1 MGNRR
6 LEHHRFHFSITPPIV
21 LKAIVVKIRKQHA
34 GIRVIQSLGVGIT
47 TT

>member
-1 MGNRR
+1 MGNHR
-6 LEHHRFHFSITPPIV
+6 LEHHRFHVSITPPIV
-21 LKAIVVKIRKQHA
+21 LEAIVVEIRKRHA